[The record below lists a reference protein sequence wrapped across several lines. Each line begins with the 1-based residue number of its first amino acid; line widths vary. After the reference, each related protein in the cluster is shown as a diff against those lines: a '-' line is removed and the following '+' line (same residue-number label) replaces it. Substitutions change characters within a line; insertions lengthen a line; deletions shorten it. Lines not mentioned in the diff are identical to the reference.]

1 MPVALLLGDVQDNVR
16 RILLANAI
24 PVVPGATDRMV
35 QPAEPQSSPK
45 KVRFPS
51 RVTYNQLLIPQGQKL
66 LDLTPPPGR
75 GEGPRRVWERLRD
88 RTCIA
93 TTIGPRSCT

>member
-1 MPVALLLGDVQDNVR
+1 MVLLLGDVQDNVR

-35 QPAEPQSSPK
+35 QPAEPQLLPT

-51 RVTYNQLLIPQGQKL
+51 GVTYNQLLIPQGQKL
-66 LDLTPPPGR
+66 LDLTPSPSR
-75 GEGPRRVWERLRD
+75 GGPKEYGSGSL
-88 RTCIA
+88 
-93 TTIGPRSCT
+93 

>member
-35 QPAEPQSSPK
+35 QLAEPQSSPK

-51 RVTYNQLLIPQGQKL
+51 RVTYNQLLIPQSQEV
-66 LDLTPPPGR
+66 LDLTPFWQGGAPEMYGS
-75 GEGPRRVWERLRD
+75 GSV
-88 RTCIA
+88 
-93 TTIGPRSCT
+93 IGLA

>member
-1 MPVALLLGDVQDNVR
+1 MPVVLPLGDVQDNVR
-16 RILLANAI
+16 HILLAYAI

-35 QPAEPQSSPK
+35 QSAEPQSSPK

-66 LDLTPPPGR
+66 LDLTPSWQGGAPEEYGS
-75 GEGPRRVWERLRD
+75 GSV
-88 RTCIA
+88 
-93 TTIGPRSCT
+93 IGLA